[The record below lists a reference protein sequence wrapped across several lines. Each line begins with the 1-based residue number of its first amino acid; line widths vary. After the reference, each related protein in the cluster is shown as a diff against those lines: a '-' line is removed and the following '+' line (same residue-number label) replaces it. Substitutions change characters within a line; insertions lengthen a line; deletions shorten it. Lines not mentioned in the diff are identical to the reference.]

1 MDQIMERVEQGERD
15 SKVCY
20 DQDRIS
26 GCVYIADQG
35 HWDFVNNVMGKYV
48 VTNPLH
54 SDEYKMVT
62 QCEAEVIR
70 MCCNMY
76 NGDKNTC
83 GLISSGGTESIILAV
98 MAAREREKERGV
110 TQPNMVMSQSAH
122 AAFDKASFFL

>member
-1 MDQIMERVEQGERD
+1 
-15 SKVCY
+15 
-20 DQDRIS
+20 
-26 GCVYIADQG
+26 
-35 HWDFVNNVMGKYV
+35 
-48 VTNPLH
+48 
-54 SDEYKMVT
+54 MVT
-62 QCEAEVIR
+62 QCEAEIIR

-98 MAAREREKERGV
+98 MAARERAKERGV